1 MSLHRCWPI
10 SLPAAVKHFKFS
22 LSLALCGFFFF
33 LVKVEMSCGGA
44 GLRNPLL
51 DPLHSLFTPD
61 SFKLK
66 L

>member
-10 SLPAAVKHFKFS
+10 SLHAAVKHFKFS
-22 LSLALCGFFFF
+22 LSLSLWIFFF